1 MAQETIIV
9 VLLVVLLSFII
20 SAMGEKKPYVVYLG
34 VQHDEN
40 LDHQLLAK
48 SHRDLLG
55 SVLES
60 KEVLE
65 DNMLYSYS
73 RNMNGLKGK

>member
-1 MAQETIIV
+1 MAQETITV
-9 VLLVVLLSFII
+9 VLLMVLLSFIV
-20 SAMGEKKPYVVYLG
+20 STMGEKNPYMVYLG

-40 LDHQLLAK
+40 MDHQLLAK

-60 KEVLE
+60 MDFLKEIE
-65 DNMLYSYS
+65 I
-73 RNMNGLKGK
+73 